1 MQELLKPIRS
11 ESLKDRCVERFEQL
25 ILSGKISIGQKL
37 PGERELALM
46 LGVSRPVVHEG
57 LVDMA
62 AKGLVSM
69 TPRVGTVVNDYRRQG
84 SLSLLNSLVN
94 FHNGQLEPALLESVL
109 EMRMLFEVETARL
122 AAVRREAAHLE
133 QLEEIME
140 GEISANPTDVDLLAA
155 LDFDFHHT
163 LSMAA
168 GNLVYPLMLNS
179 FRELY
184 LNLSGRFFSIQGIA
198 REVFSFHK
206 VLLQAI
212 REQDEQEAAAA
223 MHAMLAH
230 GARHLKEVLTE
241 T

>member
-37 PGERELALM
+37 PSERELAMM

-57 LVDMA
+57 LVEMA

-69 TPRVGTVVNDYRRQG
+69 IPRVGTVVNDYRRQG

-94 FHNGQLEPALLESVL
+94 FHNGQLAPVLLDSVL
-109 EMRMLFEVETARL
+109 EMRTLFEVETARL
-122 AAVRREAAHLE
+122 AALRREAAHLE
-133 QLEEIME
+133 QLEKLLEE
-140 GEISANPTDVDLLAA
+140 ELSADVNDADRLAA
-155 LDFDFHHT
+155 IDFKFHHT

-184 LNLSGRFFSIQGIA
+184 LNLSGRFFSTPGVA

-212 REQDEQEAAAA
+212 DVQNEQAAAAA
-223 MHAMLAH
+223 MQAMLAH
-230 GARHLKEVLTE
+230 GARHLKETRTE